1 MADKVPEYV
10 NHTWT
15 QGVVTQCFASIKA
28 ELLGATWD
36 SHRDRVRFE
45 KNVIPMMDGVIAE
58 SLTHKLNDI
67 FNQVAHHVATNG
79 FENGVALGAKN
90 AGSESRRTIV
100 LRHDDRGRILETV
113 TLPLT
118 ATEVPKSISK

>member
-1 MADKVPEYV
+1 
-10 NHTWT
+10 
-15 QGVVTQCFASIKA
+15 
-28 ELLGATWD
+28 
-36 SHRDRVRFE
+36 
-45 KNVIPMMDGVIAE
+45 MMDGVIAE